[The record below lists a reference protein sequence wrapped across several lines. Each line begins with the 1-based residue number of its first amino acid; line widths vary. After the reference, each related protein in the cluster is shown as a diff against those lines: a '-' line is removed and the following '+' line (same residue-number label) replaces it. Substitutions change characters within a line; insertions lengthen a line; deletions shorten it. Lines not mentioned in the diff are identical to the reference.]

1 MTQVQ
6 FGKSAEWPENVRE
19 QDFIVNQP
27 KQYPR
32 ARIKRSVNT
41 GAVTYLLTHLPA
53 DTSVTLHVRVLTK
66 YYVGPPSDVLE
77 FRTKEG
83 GKTLGLSV
91 FCPIGHVCHPWEL
104 FLKLCMMRSFFVGFL
119 NGNCWV
125 QCLVR
130 QVKYAHVWC
139 FDMFTSHY

>member
-1 MTQVQ
+1 VCVTQVQ

-83 GKTLGLSV
+83 GKTLGLCPGLLPHWSCLSPMGIIFKTLYDAFFFCWISEWKLLGAV
-91 FCPIGHVCHPWEL
+91 FGAPSEIC
-104 FLKLCMMRSFFVGFL
+104 S
-119 NGNCWV
+119 
-125 QCLVR
+125 CLVL
-130 QVKYAHVWC
+130 
-139 FDMFTSHY
+139 